1 MLILYFSWDGLRGK
15 RLGFWVYL
23 EVKTVGTAV
32 PGTAMSTVQE
42 VKAEN
47 TDFNPE
53 TYMTSADWMNKFD
66 EIFHTLFVGAD
77 KQIVADNQYI
87 IPLAKGDELPQDPEA
102 VKAAILGQLT
112 EEELAVFNS
121 DHTLS
126 VEILNQYAVYDVDT
140 WQVKI
145 TVVYDKDLDQSSG
158 DVEQVKDELEK
169 AENTAANTPDGETT
183 EVVESGK
190 GLSREMK
197 QAIDLTDSKDMADKL
212 EELAAADQLPAMATP
227 DKDENGDY
235 ILESINTV
243 VEEAYQKALDNFYTG
258 QFSDWFTAHVS
269 NGQYTNLAPS
279 FIEDGAWHGF
289 IVIENNDKYGV
300 LQANGVVESSA
311 IEVVIELSTF
321 DNGEQAIADA
331 IEANLENEPVYMPY
345 SKSFLVGNGYSDAV
359 ETMLLGKTY
368 YMLQQKYPGE
378 YGKLEVSVVNSGKL
392 TKTGDHTAVLQGAS
406 IKFKEESWDYFKTI
420 ELADIEV
427 EEDVVDGIDLTTTDG
442 ADVKTEFEIGG
453 NGLKDS
459 NIASA
464 NIRSSHVELWKNVLD
479 ALLETG
485 YSPEIDLYEWFQ
497 VPYEDFETGSNQL
510 FTVDDGGFNVN
521 KLGAYTYTL
530 TSNDTR
536 TPVEGNVSLT
546 YNVVKTI
553 TKLQGTYAAVS
564 SSDENVAKIA
574 EDGTITAYAAGTS
587 TITLTNTAGK
597 VVQYTLTVSERGNY
611 DLEQVKTTEGL
622 TIANNSATIGFVYH
636 PELENYSY
644 AATNHEVSSAI
655 EESDEVISVTY
666 DEDNASFT
674 LKPLAEGTADVVIK
688 GGKYGRLETVLHVS
702 VDKFNGVDI
711 LSVNTNVKAYKLN
724 AEATSTL
731 QNTPIYENDYVN
743 VENFEFG
750 SEDYLILSLGDGNF
764 TTQDAV
770 PASDLQAVY
779 VDTVHGCINQNAS
792 LYYGNSNINYSG
804 DDITVKV
811 LGKVSLGI
819 ADLGI
824 VPANIE
830 VIEGDTGSG
839 DETITTEYAS
849 YEVVDGAL
857 VIKSVGHDG
866 TGKNKLLVTDEFG
879 NEATVYVNASTTAE
893 PYAIEVTQVDKYVIS
908 DNEIKALVTPDK
920 TSYFIGE
927 ELDVTGGE
935 ITFNNVSSIPLR
947 DYMVTGFD
955 SSKAVQKQTLTVAYG
970 DSGLT
975 YDVRIKARVEN
986 VSLDSLGLDASDIKT
1001 VSTTGDKEVTAKLN
1015 GNSIEISAMAINQSS
1030 AAIIETTSG
1039 NKLAIRITVDE
1050 NGEISTETVKTF
1062 KSSTANIANNEDTL
1076 RIIATTASSDNAEVA
1091 TAKIS
1096 RGNIVITS
1104 VAPGTATVTVAD
1116 GDKEAKIAV
1125 TVDEFGNIATV
1136 VTKYNPDGWKKVGD
1150 NDWAYYKDGEMV
1162 VSDWVCVEEAD
1173 PYNNNEVGEVWYH
1186 FGSDGLM
1193 QRGWIVDE
1201 TGWKIYLL
1209 DSNGRMMHSQWVNA
1223 PAQESLNRP
1232 AGIYRL
1238 TDDGAVQMNG
1248 WATSIDNENIEWFC
1262 NAGNGLFEVDN
1273 PASWRVVG

>member
-1 MLILYFSWDGLRGK
+1 
-15 RLGFWVYL
+15 
-23 EVKTVGTAV
+23 
-32 PGTAMSTVQE
+32 MSTVQE
-42 VKAEN
+42 VKAED

-53 TYMTSADWMNKFD
+53 NYMTSADWMNKFD

-112 EEELAVFNS
+112 EEELATFNS

-126 VEILNQYAVYDVDT
+126 VKILNKYAVYDVDT
-140 WQVKI
+140 WQVEV
-145 TVVYDKDLDQSSG
+145 TVVYDKNVDQSSG
-158 DVEQVKDELEK
+158 DIEQAKDELEK
-169 AENTAANTPDGETT
+169 AANTAADAPDGETT
-183 EVVESGK
+183 VVVEDGK
-190 GLSREMK
+190 GLSRQMK

-227 DKDENGDY
+227 EKDENGDY
-235 ILESINTV
+235 VLESINAV

-269 NGQYTNLAPS
+269 NGQYANLAAS
-279 FIEDGAWHGF
+279 FIEDGAWHGY
-289 IVIENNDKYGV
+289 IVIENNDKFGQ
-300 LQANGVVESSA
+300 LEAAGVVESSA
-311 IEVVIELSTF
+311 IEVVIELSAF
-321 DNGEQAIADA
+321 DNGEQSIADA
-331 IEANLENEPVYMPY
+331 IKANLENEPVYMPY

-392 TKTGDHTAVLQGAS
+392 TKTGDHTAVLKGAS

-442 ADVKTEFEIGG
+442 EDVKTEFEVGG

-479 ALLETG
+479 ALLATG

-497 VPYEDFETGSNQL
+497 VPYADFETGSNQL
-510 FTVDDGGFNVN
+510 FTVDNGGFNVN

-553 TKLQGTYAAVS
+553 TKLQAEENYAAVS

-574 EDGTITAYAAGTS
+574 ENGKITAYAAGTS
-587 TITLTNTAGK
+587 TITLTNKAGK
-597 VVQYTLTVSERGNY
+597 VVQYTLTVDERGNY

-636 PELENYSY
+636 PELDNYSY
-644 AATNHEVSSAI
+644 SATNHKVTSAI

-674 LKPLAEGTADVVIK
+674 IKPLAEGTADVVIT
-688 GGKYGRLETVLHVS
+688 GGKYGKLKTVLTVS

-711 LSVNTNVKAYKLN
+711 KKVDTNVKAYKLN
-724 AEATSTL
+724 AEATNTL
-731 QNTPIYENDYVN
+731 KNTPIYQNDYVN
-743 VENFEFG
+743 TENFEFG
-750 SEDYLILSLGDGNF
+750 SEDYLILSLGDGSF
-764 TTQDAV
+764 KTQDAV

-779 VDTVHGCINQNAS
+779 VDTVHGCIDQKAS
-792 LYYGNSNINYSG
+792 LYYGNSEINYSG
-804 DDITVKV
+804 DNILVKV

-819 ADLGI
+819 SDLGI

-830 VIEGDTGSG
+830 VIEGDTESG
-839 DETITTEYAS
+839 DGIITTEYAS

-857 VIKSVGHDG
+857 VIKSVGHKG
-866 TGKNKLLVTDEFG
+866 TGKNTLLVTDEFG
-879 NEATVYVNASTTAE
+879 NEATVYVTASKDTQ
-893 PYAIEVTQVDKYVIS
+893 PYAIETKAEKYVIS
-908 DNEIKALVTPDK
+908 DNEIKGLVTPNK
-920 TSYFIGE
+920 TSYYIGE
-927 ELDVTGGE
+927 KLDVTGGE
-935 ITFNNVSSIPLR
+935 ITFNKVSSIPLR

-955 SSKAVQKQTLTVAYG
+955 SSKAAQSQTLKIAYG
-970 DSGLT
+970 DSGLS
-975 YDVRIKARVEN
+975 YDIRIKARVEN

-1001 VSTTGDKEVTAKLN
+1001 VSTTGDKEVTAKLD
-1015 GNSIEISAMAINQSS
+1015 GDHIEISAMAINQSS

-1039 NKLAIRITVDE
+1039 NKLAIRVTVDE
-1050 NGEISTETVKTF
+1050 NGKISTETVKTF
-1062 KSSTANIANNEDTL
+1062 KSSTAHVANNEDTL
-1076 RIIATTASSDNAEVA
+1076 RIIATTASSDNTEVA

-1125 TVDEFGNIATV
+1125 TVDEFGNIETS

-1162 VSDWVCVEEAD
+1162 VSDWVVVEEAD

-1186 FGSDGLM
+1186 FGADGLM

-1232 AGIYRL
+1232 AGMYKL

-1248 WATSIDNENIEWFC
+1248 WAKSVDNENIEWFC

-1273 PASWRVVG
+1273 PASWRVIG